1 MQPKPIH
8 INQSCLFNFLSF
20 NEELGNDLSSEF
32 FVSAFSDV
40 ALVVFSGLLVVVVV
54 SSLLE
59 IKHELGNVGISLSV
73 NPSISRAQKEKNSLQ
88 KQSVL
93 KGTKMKSK

>member
-1 MQPKPIH
+1 MCRWYATVRNIPKI
-8 INQSCLFNFLSF
+8 
-20 NEELGNDLSSEF
+20 SSEF
-32 FVSAFSDV
+32 FVSAFLDASLEV
-40 ALVVFSGLLVVVVV
+40 SSGLLVTVVV

-73 NPSISRAQKEKNSLQ
+73 SPSISRAQKEKNSLQ

-93 KGTKMKSK
+93 KSKYNKLKAKN

>member
-8 INQSCLFNFLSF
+8 INQSFLFNFLSF
-20 NEELGNDLSSEF
+20 NKELGTDLSSEF
-32 FVSAFSDV
+32 FVSAFSD
-40 ALVVFSGLLVVVVV
+40 AIFVVSSGLLVTVVV

-73 NPSISRAQKEKNSLQ
+73 SPSISCAQKEKTSLQ

-93 KGTKMKSK
+93 K